1 MQRRNFSRVA
11 PRRAKALF
19 YVAAA
24 VALILG
30 WRLVEVQVFKG
41 PIYAKQAL
49 AQRSDT
55 VDVFARRGSILD
67 REGNVLAYSLPSES
81 VYAVPHDLGDP
92 AATIA
97 HLQKVLGQLPASTTA
112 LLRDRTMQFVWVA
125 RKIPHDQAD
134 AISALQ
140 LPGISVMEEDTGRRV
155 DLAGQTASTV
165 VGFVGIDENGLA
177 GIEYAYD
184 DLLKGTSGRVTLEAD
199 EFGHPIP
206 FGRQRAVRAAKPGMT
221 LELTIDPYLQF
232 VAESALKKQ
241 VAEFHAQSGTALV
254 MDPFTGEVLALADS
268 PHFDPNTYWKFS
280 PDERRERAVQD
291 AYEPGSTFKLLTAA
305 AALESGKVTTSS
317 NFPARSAIEVGG
329 RVIHNA
335 EDDMPVRGSSETLE
349 DIIAYSHNVGAAEV
363 GLAIGGKT
371 FYDMERRAGFGDS
384 THVGFAGE
392 NPGIVPAPADWSD
405 SSLATMA
412 FGQGVSVTPL
422 ALARYYCAIAN
433 GGLLVR
439 PRLVRAIFDT
449 QGRLVYQYGTEIER
463 RVFSR
468 RTADTL
474 RRFLRAVV
482 VRGTGNPSAQL
493 AGYTT
498 AGKTGTAQVVENGRY
513 EPGAYIASF
522 IGMVPYEH
530 PKYLIYVKVER
541 PQGAIYGSVVAA
553 PAFSEIAR
561 QAMLHA
567 GTLPATPRPKPSPV
581 PVKRLVRSE
590 RTATLTP

>member
-1 MQRRNFSRVA
+1 VHRRNFSRVA

-19 YVAAA
+19 YIAAA
-24 VALILG
+24 IALILA

-81 VYAVPHDLGDP
+81 VYAVPHDLGD
-92 AATIA
+92 ANTTIA
-97 HLQKVLGQLPASTTA
+97 RLQKVLGKVAPSTAS
-112 LLRDRTMQFVWVA
+112 LLRDRTLQFVWVA

-206 FGRQRAVRAAKPGMT
+206 FGRQRAVRPAKPGMT

-254 MDPFTGEVLALADS
+254 MDPNTGEVLALADS

-280 PDERRERAVQD
+280 PDARRERAVQD
-291 AYEPGSTFKLLTAA
+291 SYEPGSTFKLLTAA

-317 NFPARSAIEVGG
+317 YFPARSAIEVGG

-363 GLAIGGKT
+363 GLSIGGKT
-371 FYDMERRAGFGDS
+371 FYEMERRAGFGDS

-392 NPGIVPAPADWSD
+392 NPGIVPPPAEWSD

-433 GGLLVR
+433 GGLLMR
-439 PRLVRAIFDT
+439 PRLVRAIFDA
-449 QGRLVYQYGTEIER
+449 QGRLVYQYGPEIER

-482 VRGTGNPSAQL
+482 VRGTGNPTAQV

-498 AGKTGTAQVVENGRY
+498 AGKTGTAQMVENGQY
-513 EPGAYIASF
+513 ESGAYIASF

-530 PKYLIYVKVER
+530 PRYLIYVKVER

-581 PVKRLVRSE
+581 PQKRLVRP
-590 RTATLTP
+590 RQTAKLTP